1 MNSKHKETDL
11 GGSLGLQQEVRREAV
26 GQTGRDC
33 EHKQTSLTSSL
44 GVEQSSTYESQTEK
58 QVNVCKASDLP
69 LLKQHVPM
77 SI

>member
-33 EHKQTSLTSSL
+33 EHKQTYLASLL
-44 GVEQSSTYESQTEK
+44 GGGPQSSTYESQTEK
-58 QVNVCKASDLP
+58 
-69 LLKQHVPM
+69 LKSQCVQ
-77 SI
+77 SQ